1 MLENRE
7 VLLRCRLCSSEKLF
21 TLNLAQLRQLA
32 EGRPLQFHCSYCSS
46 PQYWKLARPVDPTEI
61 ETLQSTRPKN
71 ILVVDDDDLTLK
83 LLRKVLEAWEAHIE
97 VAENGKEAL
106 AKLANGNFDLMVCDI
121 QMPEMTGEELF
132 QHIQENAFLPP
143 QRIIFLTGD
152 KSARTRQFLN
162 DSGCYYV
169 YKPLQFLNFSEQIQA
184 ILAGES
190 SS

>member
-7 VLLRCRLCSSEKLF
+7 VLLRCCICNNEKPF
-21 TLNLAQLRQLA
+21 TLNLAQVRQLA
-32 EGRPLQFHCSYCSS
+32 ESRPLQFHCSYCSS
-46 PQYWKLARPVDPTEI
+46 EQHWELARPIDPAELK
-61 ETLQSTRPKN
+61 TLQPARPQN

-83 LLRKVLEAWEAHIE
+83 LLRKVLEVWEAHIE

-106 AKLANGNFDLMVCDI
+106 AKLASGNFDLMVCDI
-121 QMPEMTGEELF
+121 QMPEMTGQELF

-152 KSARTRQFLN
+152 KSARTRQFLD

-190 SS
+190 VS

>member
-7 VLLRCRLCSSEKLF
+7 VLLRCRLCSSEKPF
-21 TLNLAQLRQLA
+21 TLNLAQVRQLA
-32 EGRPLQFHCSYCSS
+32 ESRPLQFHCNYCSC
-46 PQYWKLARPVDPTEI
+46 PQHWELARPIDPAEL
-61 ETLQSTRPKN
+61 ETLQPARPKN

-106 AKLANGNFDLMVCDI
+106 AKLASGNFDLMVCDI

-152 KSARTRQFLN
+152 KSTKTRQFLD

-190 SS
+190 VS